1 MKRTRRQI
9 CIDTD
14 YWFEAGLFALFIKLD
29 RAIKIAVVRERQS
42 LHPMLFGH
50 LYQLRNLGQSLEQA
64 VVAVGM
70 QVSEFHS
77 GIIIQIMKF
86 IIGVDEA
93 GRGPIAGPVSVGV
106 FGAEEKIGK
115 WILKNL
121 FQNKLRDSKKLSA
134 KKREEIYQKLLI
146 LKREGQ
152 VFFAVTHVSNQVIDK
167 LGISKAIQIG
177 IEKCLKN
184 LNVENLLKTRLAVGQ
199 VENSKFKIKLD
210 GLLKA
215 PAEYKDQ
222 KTIIKGDEKDVF
234 IACASIVAKVSRDR
248 LVCKLAKKHPEYSF
262 EIHKGYG
269 TQAHREAI
277 LKIGLSSH
285 HRISYCKNIK

>member
-1 MKRTRRQI
+1 M
-9 CIDTD
+9 
-14 YWFEAGLFALFIKLD
+14 
-29 RAIKIAVVRERQS
+29 
-42 LHPMLFGH
+42 
-50 LYQLRNLGQSLEQA
+50 
-64 VVAVGM
+64 AVGM

-115 WILKNL
+115 WIIKNL

-152 VFFAVTHVSNQVIDK
+152 IFFTVTHVSNQVIDK
-167 LGISKAIQIG
+167 QGISKAIQIG
-177 IEKCLKN
+177 VEKCLKN
-184 LNVENLLKTRLAVGQ
+184 LNIDNLLKTRLAVGQ

-248 LVCKLAKKHPEYSF
+248 LVCKLAQKYPNYSF

-269 TQAHREAI
+269 TALHYQLLRKH
-277 LKIGLSSH
+277 GLSPL
-285 HRISYCKNIK
+285 HRNTYCKW